1 MTEIERGS
9 LSTNYQLDPIK
20 RWPTPVA
27 KSWVD
32 NFLRRSQSDD
42 NVRAVVAV
50 GSSVRSDVPSA
61 DLDLVVLAS
70 DPKLF
75 SARPPL
81 EIDLRTYALGQVD
94 ELIRSGNDL
103 LGWSVTFGKVLLQK
117 AGCWD
122 AIVSQWQG
130 RVPLPSLEI
139 ASKRAAEALMRL
151 RKMLEIGDRDAARE
165 QAISYVTHLARSR
178 LVREGT
184 YPASRPELPIQLRA
198 IGCEKLASIL
208 DGLLTGKI
216 EDLHSVERLRADD
229 DSSY

>member
-1 MTEIERGS
+1 VTQIERGS
-9 LSTNYQLDPIK
+9 VSSKYQLDAIE
-20 RWPTPVA
+20 RWPTQVA
-27 KSWVD
+27 KSWVN
-32 NFLRRSQSDD
+32 NFLRRAQDDD
-42 NVRAVVAV
+42 NVQAVIAV

-70 DPKLF
+70 DPKRF

-103 LGWSVTFGKVLLQK
+103 LGWSVNFGKVLLQR

-122 AIVSQWQG
+122 AIVSHWQG

-139 ASKRAAEALMRL
+139 ASKRAAEALLRL

-184 YPASRPELPIQLRA
+184 YPASRPELPKQLRG

-208 DGLLTGKI
+208 DGLLTQKI
-216 EDLHSVERLRADD
+216 EDLRSLERLSADD
-229 DSSY
+229 ASY